1 MADIHSTSMRR
12 LRERLLPPLEGDGG
26 RVWRWVAFSSVLHLL
41 FIWSLFIIPH
51 IPSRRGPSYPVY
63 TVDLVGGEKL
73 GGTNLGSVVEPL
85 PAAKKSNEKAKA
97 EPAAR
102 IEPAKKE
109 KAKVKVAE
117 SPALMREETA
127 LKKSKKEAKTEPQ
140 AEAGLPGQVR
150 EKLIQSALER
160 VRDRAEGAQ
169 KKQKGD
175 GISSGPGEGEGA
187 AAIGPGGQGGG
198 IAKGVDFIIYYNRMR
213 YVIRERWT
221 WVGKRSDLEV
231 TVHFGI
237 RDNGEIVGLK
247 VVQGSGDPSYDDS
260 VFRAIRRASPL
271 PPPPEN
277 YRKDFM
283 DVELTFRPKDLGG

>member
-1 MADIHSTSMRR
+1 MADIHSTPMRR
-12 LRERLLPPLEGDGG
+12 LRERLLPPLEEDGG

-73 GGTNLGSVVEPL
+73 GGTKLGSIVEPL
-85 PAAKKSNEKAKA
+85 PPAKKSIEKAKA

-117 SPALMREETA
+117 SPALMREKTA
-127 LKKSKKEAKTEPQ
+127 LKQSKKEAKTEPR

-150 EKLIQSALER
+150 EKLIQSALDR

-187 AAIGPGGQGGG
+187 AAIGPGGRGGG
-198 IAKGVDFIIYYNRMR
+198 IAKPAEFLIYYNQMLRL
-213 YVIRERWT
+213 IRARWT

-231 TVHFGI
+231 KVGFSI
-237 RDNGEIVGLK
+237 RENGEIVGLK
-247 VVQGSGDPSYDDS
+247 ILQGSRDPSYDDS
-260 VFRAIRRASPL
+260 VVRAVRGANPL
-271 PPPPEN
+271 PAPPES
-277 YRKDFM
+277 YRKEFM
-283 DVELTFRPKDLGG
+283 DVELMFRPKDLDG

>member
-1 MADIHSTSMRR
+1 MPHMPARR
-12 LRERLLPPLEGDGG
+12 
-26 RVWRWVAFSSVLHLL
+26 S
-41 FIWSLFIIPH
+41 
-51 IPSRRGPSYPVY
+51 PSYPVY

-85 PAAKKSNEKAKA
+85 PPAKKSNEKAKA

-117 SPALMREETA
+117 SPDLMREETA
-127 LKKSKKEAKTEPQ
+127 LKQSKKEAKTEPR

-150 EKLIQSALER
+150 EKLIQSALDR

-237 RDNGEIVGLK
+237 RDNGEIVGVK

-260 VFRAIRRASPL
+260 VFRAIHRASPL

>member
-1 MADIHSTSMRR
+1 MADIHSTPMRR
-12 LRERLLPPLEGDGG
+12 LRERLLPALEEDGG

-63 TVDLVGGEKL
+63 TVELVGGEKL

-85 PAAKKSNEKAKA
+85 PPAKKSNEKAKA

-187 AAIGPGGQGGG
+187 AAIGPGGRGGG
-198 IAKGVDFIIYYNRMR
+198 IAKPAEFLIYYNQMLRL
-213 YVIRERWT
+213 IRARWT
-221 WVGKRSDLEV
+221 WVGKRS
-231 TVHFGI
+231 
-237 RDNGEIVGLK
+237 
-247 VVQGSGDPSYDDS
+247 
-260 VFRAIRRASPL
+260 
-271 PPPPEN
+271 
-277 YRKDFM
+277 
-283 DVELTFRPKDLGG
+283 